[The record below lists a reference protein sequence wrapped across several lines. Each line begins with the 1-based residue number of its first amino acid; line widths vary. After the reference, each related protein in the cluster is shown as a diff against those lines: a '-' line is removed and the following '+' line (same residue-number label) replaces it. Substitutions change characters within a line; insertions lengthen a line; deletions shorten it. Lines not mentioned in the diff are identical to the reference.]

1 MREVFHEV
9 ERLSLFFTHARAFRL
24 SYSSL
29 NKKTWLPVCLP
40 YVTGSGGVWFSYA
53 VSPILEALA
62 YSRRRP
68 IGLTETLS
76 MRIIL
81 MTLTPN

>member
-29 NKKTWLPVCLP
+29 NKKHGCQFVFPTLLVQAEYGFHTPFP
-40 YVTGSGGVWFSYA
+40 PFSRLWHTVA
-53 VSPILEALA
+53 V
-62 YSRRRP
+62 
-68 IGLTETLS
+68 GLS
-76 MRIIL
+76 V
-81 MTLTPN
+81 